1 MLVYMLECICVSGR
15 MHWIGFEDYSLL
27 VYMLKCIDVSA
38 RMHWWCELELECVC
52 VYARMHWCEC

>member
-1 MLVYMLECICVSGR
+1 MLVYMQECICVSGR
-15 MHWIGFEDYSLL
+15 MHCIGFEDYVVL